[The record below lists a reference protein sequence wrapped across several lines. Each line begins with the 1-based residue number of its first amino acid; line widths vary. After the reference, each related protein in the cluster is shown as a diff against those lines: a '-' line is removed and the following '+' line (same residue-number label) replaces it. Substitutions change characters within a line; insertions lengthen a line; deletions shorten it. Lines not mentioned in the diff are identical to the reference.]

1 MERCRMTSAAENL
14 RPVPSDG
21 EAILNALPNPV
32 LLVAP
37 DGRIVDA
44 NMAAESF
51 FEISTQFLQR
61 QSLKEL
67 VPFGSPLL
75 ALIDQVRSSGS
86 PVNEYKV
93 DLGTPRIGG
102 DRQVDLHVAPLT
114 ERPGHIVVML
124 QERTIAD
131 KMDRQLTH
139 RSAARSVIA
148 LAAMLAHE
156 IKNPLSGIRG
166 AAQLLEQAASSED
179 RMLTRLI
186 CDEADRIV
194 TLVDRM
200 EVFGDDRPVARGAV
214 NIHSVLDHVKRLAQ
228 SGFARNIRFVE
239 EYDPSLPPVLAN
251 QDQLIQVF
259 LNLVKNAAEAVADL
273 GSDAEIQLT
282 TAFRP
287 GVRLSVPGKKSRVS
301 LPLEFCVKDNGP
313 GVPEDLLPNLFD
325 PFVTTKATGS
335 GLGLALVAKIVGDHG
350 GIIECESQPR
360 KTIFRVLLPMFN
372 TAKHFESNRD
382 DVSGTSSHA
391 SQDSR

>member
-1 MERCRMTSAAENL
+1 MECCCMTSAAEHR
-14 RPVPSDG
+14 RPIPSDG

-37 DGRIVDA
+37 DGKIVDA

-51 FEISTQFLQR
+51 FEISTQFLRR

-86 PVNEYKV
+86 PGHEYKG
-93 DLGTPRIGG
+93 DLGTPRTGG
-102 DRQVDLHVAPLT
+102 
-114 ERPGHIVVML
+114 PGHIVVML

-186 CDEADRIV
+186 CDEAD
-194 TLVDRM
+194 
-200 EVFGDDRPVARGAV
+200 
-214 NIHSVLDHVKRLAQ
+214 
-228 SGFARNIRFVE
+228 
-239 EYDPSLPPVLAN
+239 
-251 QDQLIQVF
+251 
-259 LNLVKNAAEAVADL
+259 
-273 GSDAEIQLT
+273 
-282 TAFRP
+282 
-287 GVRLSVPGKKSRVS
+287 
-301 LPLEFCVKDNGP
+301 
-313 GVPEDLLPNLFD
+313 
-325 PFVTTKATGS
+325 
-335 GLGLALVAKIVGDHG
+335 
-350 GIIECESQPR
+350 
-360 KTIFRVLLPMFN
+360 
-372 TAKHFESNRD
+372 
-382 DVSGTSSHA
+382 
-391 SQDSR
+391 

>member
-1 MERCRMTSAAENL
+1 MQLRAGREPQDLAREDFDVRRSAPRASIARRCIRRLCMECCCMTSAAEHR

-37 DGRIVDA
+37 DGKIVDA

-93 DLGTPRIGG
+93 DLGTPRMGG
-102 DRQVDLHVAPLT
+102 DRQVDLHVAPLI

-200 EVFGDDRPVARGAV
+200 EVFGDDRPVARGPV

-228 SGFARNIRFVE
+228 SGFARNIRFME
-239 EYDPSLPPVLAN
+239 DYDPSLPPVLAN

-259 LNLVKNAAEAVADL
+259 LNLVKNAAEAVVDL
-273 GSDAEIQLT
+273 GTDAEIQLT

-313 GVPEDLLPNLFD
+313 GVPEDMLPNLFD
-325 PFVTTKATGS
+325 PFVTTKPTGS
-335 GLGLALVAKIVGDHG
+335 RL
-350 GIIECESQPR
+350 C
-360 KTIFRVLLPMFN
+360 
-372 TAKHFESNRD
+372 
-382 DVSGTSSHA
+382 
-391 SQDSR
+391 

>member
-1 MERCRMTSAAENL
+1 MTSAAEH
-14 RPVPSDG
+14 RRAPPSDSD
-21 EAILNALPNPV
+21 AILNALPNPV

-37 DGRIVDA
+37 DGKIVDA

-51 FEISTQFLQR
+51 FEISTQFLRR

-166 AAQLLEQAASSED
+166 AARLLEQAASSED

-200 EVFGDDRPVARGAV
+200 EVFGDDRPVARGPV

-239 EYDPSLPPVLAN
+239 DYDPSLPPVLAN

-259 LNLVKNAAEAVADL
+259 LNLVKNAAEAVVDL
-273 GSDAEIQLT
+273 GSDGEIQLT

-287 GVRLSVPGKKSRVS
+287 GVRLSIPGKNRGCRCRSNSASRTTAPACRKICCRTCS
-301 LPLEFCVKDNGP
+301 TRSSPPNRPAAGWASRWWPRSSAITAASSNANRSRAKPFSASFCRCSTP
-313 GVPEDLLPNLFD
+313 P
-325 PFVTTKATGS
+325 
-335 GLGLALVAKIVGDHG
+335 
-350 GIIECESQPR
+350 
-360 KTIFRVLLPMFN
+360 KTSN
-372 TAKHFESNRD
+372 QATAKTCRD
-382 DVSGTSSHA
+382 RRRLPHET
-391 SQDSR
+391 QDEE

>member
-1 MERCRMTSAAENL
+1 MERCLMTSAAERL
-14 RPVPSDG
+14 WPASSDG

-44 NMAAESF
+44 NIAAESF

-75 ALIDQVRSSGS
+75 ALIDQVRASGS

-93 DLGTPRIGG
+93 DLGTPRIGS
-102 DRQVDLHVAPLT
+102 DRQVDMHVAPLT

-194 TLVDRM
+194 
-200 EVFGDDRPVARGAV
+200 
-214 NIHSVLDHVKRLAQ
+214 
-228 SGFARNIRFVE
+228 RFVE
-239 EYDPSLPPVLAN
+239 DYDPSLPPVLAN

-301 LPLEFCVKDNGP
+301 LPLEFCVKDNGA

-325 PFVTTKATGS
+325 PFVTTKQTGS

-360 KTIFRVLLPMFN
+360 KTTFRVLLPMFN
-372 TAKHFESNRD
+372 PTKNFDQSNRD
-382 DVSGTSSHA
+382 DV
-391 SQDSR
+391 

>member
-1 MERCRMTSAAENL
+1 MTSLAE
-14 RPVPSDG
+14 RARIASSDD
-21 EAILNALPNPV
+21 EAILDALPNPV
-32 LLVAP
+32 LLVSP
-37 DGRIVDA
+37 DGRIVNA

-51 FEISTQFLQR
+51 FEMSTQFLQR
-61 QSLKEL
+61 QPLKE
-67 VPFGSPLL
+67 VIPFGSPMLT
-75 ALIDQVRSSGS
+75 LIDQVRDSGS
-86 PVNEYKV
+86 PVNEFKV
-93 DLGTPRIGG
+93 DLGTPRIGR

-114 ERPGHIVVML
+114 ERPGHVVVMI

-166 AAQLLEQAASSED
+166 AAQLLEQGASSED

-200 EVFGDDRPVARGAV
+200 EVFGDERPVARGPI

-228 SGFARNIRFVE
+228 SGFARRVKFIE
-239 EYDPSLPPVLAN
+239 DYDPSLPPVLAN

-273 GSDAEIQLT
+273 ASEGEIQLT

-287 GVRLSVPGKKSRVS
+287 GVRLSVPGKKTRVS

-325 PFVTTKATGS
+325 PFVTTKQTGS

-350 GIIECESQPR
+350 GIVECISQPR
-360 KTIFRVLLPMFN
+360 KTIFRILLPMFN
-372 TAKHFESNRD
+372 TNPKPQQSNDAAVPGMPSHVSRD
-382 DVSGTSSHA
+382 SG
-391 SQDSR
+391 

>member
-1 MERCRMTSAAENL
+1 MNSAAEFR
-14 RPVPSDG
+14 RPPMPSDG

-37 DGRIVDA
+37 DGKIVDA
-44 NMAAESF
+44 NIAAESF
-51 FEISTQFLQR
+51 FEISTQFLKR

-75 ALIDQVRSSGS
+75 ALIEQVRASGS

-166 AAQLLEQAASSED
+166 AAQLLEQQASSED

-200 EVFGDDRPVARGAV
+200 EVFGDDRPVARGPV

-228 SGFARNIRFVE
+228 SGFARNVKFVE
-239 EYDPSLPPVLAN
+239 DYDPSLPPVLAN

-273 GSDAEIQLT
+273 GSDAEIQLS

-287 GVRLSVPGKKSRVS
+287 GVRLSVPGKKTRVS
-301 LPLEFCVKDNGP
+301 LPLEFCVKDNGS

-325 PFVTTKATGS
+325 PFVTTKQTGS

-360 KTIFRVLLPMFN
+360 KTTFRVLMPMYS
-372 TAKHFESNRD
+372 TAKPQPDQSKRD
-382 DVSGTSSHA
+382 VVPGTPAPASH
-391 SQDSR
+391 DTR